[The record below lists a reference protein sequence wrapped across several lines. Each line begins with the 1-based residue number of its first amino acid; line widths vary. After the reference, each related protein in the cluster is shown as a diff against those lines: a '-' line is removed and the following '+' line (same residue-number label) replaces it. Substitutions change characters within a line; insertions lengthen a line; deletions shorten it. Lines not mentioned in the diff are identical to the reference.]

1 MKQLYRVLKI
11 FLWCVIG
18 VFLGTSIYRCWD
30 FHARPSLYAL
40 TSAPWYTDIL
50 LSGACTAALVII
62 LLILMYCIRRNSD
75 F

>member
-11 FLWCVIG
+11 LLWCVIG

-50 LSGACTAALVII
+50 LSGTCTAALVII

>member
-11 FLWCVIG
+11 LLWCVIG

-30 FHARPSLYAL
+30 FHARPSLS
-40 TSAPWYTDIL
+40 SAPWYTDIL
-50 LSGACTAALVII
+50 LSGACTAVLVVI

>member
-11 FLWCVIG
+11 LLWCVIG

-50 LSGACTAALVII
+50 LSGAYTAVLVVI

>member
-11 FLWCVIG
+11 LLWCVIG

-40 TSAPWYTDIL
+40 TSVPWYTDIL
-50 LSGACTAALVII
+50 LSGACTAVLVVI

>member
-11 FLWCVIG
+11 LLWC
-18 VFLGTSIYRCWD
+18 IYHCWD

-50 LSGACTAALVII
+50 LSGACTAVLVVI